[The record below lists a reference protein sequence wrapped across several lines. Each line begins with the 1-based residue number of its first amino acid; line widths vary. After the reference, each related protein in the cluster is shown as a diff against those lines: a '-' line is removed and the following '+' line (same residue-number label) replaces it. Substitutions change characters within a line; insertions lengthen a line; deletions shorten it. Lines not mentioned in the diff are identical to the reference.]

1 MRWHTRWNDLCC
13 VLAGSML
20 TGTAVEIRDVHG
32 VEELRACQA
41 LQRLAWGI
49 VEDGYVLPIATMVG
63 VQKYSGLVLGAFQ
76 DGQLV
81 GFAFA
86 FLGRIRGEAVL
97 YSQLTAVDPSLQR
110 SGVGRQ
116 LKQAQRQRAREMG
129 LASVAW
135 VFDPLQAGN
144 AFFNLGVLG
153 AISRQYEVD
162 LYGVRTDAL
171 NAGLATDRI
180 LAEWSTSGEPAGE
193 QERGSEGE
201 DLLSSEPTGVD
212 GLRRPA
218 EVRAASASGAQRVF
232 VEVPRDLAF
241 VKGAEDVALAWQVAV
256 RSALTGAFEVG
267 YEAVGFARGDRPCY
281 ILERRT

>member
-1 MRWHTRWNDLCC
+1 
-13 VLAGSML
+13 ML
-20 TGTAVEIRDVHG
+20 TGTAMEIRDVRG

-41 LQRLAWGI
+41 LQRRAWGI

-86 FLGRIRGEAVL
+86 FLGRVRGEAVL
-97 YSQLTAVDPSLQR
+97 YSQLTAVDPALQR

-116 LKQAQRQRAREMG
+116 LKQAQRVRAREMG

-144 AFFNLGVLG
+144 AYFNLGVLG

-162 LYGVRTDAL
+162 LYGARSDTL
-171 NAGLATDRI
+171 NVGLATDRI
-180 LAEWSTSGEPAGE
+180 LAEWSTLGDPVGEK
-193 QERGSEGE
+193 ERGSKG
-201 DLLSSEPTGVD
+201 DNLLSSEPAGVD
-212 GLRRPA
+212 SLPRPV
-218 EVRAASASGAQRVF
+218 EVSTARTSGAQRLF
-232 VEVPRDLAF
+232 VEIPRDLAA
-241 VKGAEDVALAWQVAV
+241 VRGTMDLALAWQNAV
-256 RSALTGAFEVG
+256 RSALGGAFEAG
-267 YEAVGFARGDRPCY
+267 YTAVGFARGERPCY